1 MLFTC
6 FVLHHDVGNSY
17 QDSRFIFGS
26 LLVDLKNGLG
36 YRPKQ
41 HKHYMTDEHVAPQ
54 VALKVLYNTV
64 YTFRF
69 DCQGLTLIPLKT
81 PTDDTIY
88 CYVVIIASCKTS
100 HFMLCDIGSVQK
112 SLVWGLGSVGDD
124 VDKVG
129 ISITPCPAQ
138 SNIHSSIDIFRDIN
152 RDNTGEGGYRWRS

>member
-1 MLFTC
+1 
-6 FVLHHDVGNSY
+6 
-17 QDSRFIFGS
+17 
-26 LLVDLKNGLG
+26 
-36 YRPKQ
+36 
-41 HKHYMTDEHVAPQ
+41 MTDEDVAPQ

-88 CYVVIIASCKTS
+88 CYVVIIASRKTS
-100 HFMLCDIGSVQK
+100 HFMLCDIASVQK

-129 ISITPCPAQ
+129 ICITPCPAQ

-152 RDNTGEGGYRWRS
+152 TGEG